1 MKAEIISVG
10 TEILLGEIT
19 DTNAAFLAGELPQ
32 LGIDLY
38 WVTQVGDNRGRM
50 LEALHR
56 AWSRSDLII
65 LSGGLG
71 PTEDDITRESV
82 AEMLGEDT
90 RLDPDLEKWL
100 RGLFDRIGYE
110 MPERNLKQATL
121 IPSAKAIP
129 NPKGSAPGWWVTR
142 DDRILIAMPGP
153 PAEMK
158 RMWKREIKDELRLVL
173 GDMVICSRTLKI
185 FGLGEAHV
193 DEMLGALL
201 SSENPTI
208 GVYAKQ
214 TGIEVRLT
222 SKAGNED
229 EAELMI
235 SPMEKQIRSMFGDKI
250 WGIDDNVIEKVVGD
264 LLLEQNLTLATME
277 SCTGGLLANL
287 VTDVPGSSSYF
298 KGGFVTYS
306 NEMKI
311 DYGVDADL
319 LAKYGA
325 VSPQTAEAMAE
336 AARNKLGANI
346 GIGITGVAGPE
357 KREDKPIGTIYIGIS
372 DGKETRS
379 TLTIFPQHRPRI
391 KRYAVMSALNELRRL
406 LLQSQAD
413 SNRL

>member
-10 TEILLGEIT
+10 TEILLGEII

-50 LEALHR
+50 LEVLHR

-71 PTEDDITRESV
+71 PTEDDITRESI
-82 AEMLGEDT
+82 AEMMGEEPQVD
-90 RLDPDLEKWL
+90 LDLERWL
-100 RGLFDRIGYE
+100 RGLFKRVGYE

-158 RMWKREIKDELRLVL
+158 RMWKQEIKDELRLIL
-173 GDMVICSRTLKI
+173 GEVVICSRTLKI
-185 FGLGEAHV
+185 FGLGEANV
-193 DEMLGALL
+193 DEMLGSLL
-201 SSENPTI
+201 SSESPTI

-222 SKAGNED
+222 AKAETQE
-229 EAELMI
+229 EAKNMI
-235 SPMEKQIRSMFGDKI
+235 APMEEKIHSLFGDNI
-250 WGIDDNVIEKVVGD
+250 WGIDDDVIEKVVGD

-336 AARNKLGANI
+336 SARNNLGANI
-346 GIGITGVAGPE
+346 GIGITGIAGPE
-357 KREDKPIGTIYIGIS
+357 KREDKSVGTIYIGIS
-372 DGKETRS
+372 DEKETRS
-379 TLTIFPQHRPRI
+379 TYAIFPQHRPRI

-406 LLQSQAD
+406 LLESKA
-413 SNRL
+413 NRNR